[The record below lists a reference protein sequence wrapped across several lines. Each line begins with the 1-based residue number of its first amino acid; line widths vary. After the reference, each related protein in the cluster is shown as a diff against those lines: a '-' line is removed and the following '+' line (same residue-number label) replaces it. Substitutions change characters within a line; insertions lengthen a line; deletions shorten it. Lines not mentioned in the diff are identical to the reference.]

1 MVQPRVTAGER
12 GALWL
17 TELRL
22 PGARPIAAAKGDT
35 FLTLLEPPN
44 GGVWRVH
51 REPRAERRLCRGFG
65 DRPRFVFPS
74 KADKALSLGRCLSL
88 CLEKLM
94 CGEGESALAAGREQ
108 EPALKGKVWAAA

>member
-1 MVQPRVTAGER
+1 MQPRVTAGER

-44 GGVWRVH
+44 S
-51 REPRAERRLCRGFG
+51 GFG
-65 DRPRFVFPS
+65 VFTESRVPS
-74 KADKALSLGRCLSL
+74 AGSAVGSVTARVSSSHQ
-88 CLEKLM
+88 KLTKLFPW
-94 CGEGESALAAGREQ
+94 ARVYL
-108 EPALKGKVWAAA
+108 PAWRS